1 MGHSLSS
8 FTSRKALSS
17 KRGVWRQFI
26 EGIMYDGG
34 RKQDGVK
41 MLVNGSRVRTLKDG
55 GMKQGPVVYWMSREQ
70 RVKDNWALLYAQ
82 ELALERKASLLVTF
96 ALAPQFL
103 GATMRQY
110 DFMLK
115 GLACVEDDLAKSAI
129 PFYLLKGNPEKEIPD
144 LSTTV
149 EASALVSDFDP
160 LRIKREWKAKLMTR
174 LHIPFYEVDA
184 HNIVPCWMASSKQEY
199 GAYTL
204 RPKLKRLL
212 PDFLTDYPAL
222 QRHPY
227 RMKRTHERIDWRKVQ
242 TFLKMDSSAD
252 GIDSVESG
260 ESAAA
265 NALEH
270 FLAKKLN
277 DYNVKR
283 NDPCLDG
290 QSNLS
295 PYLHFGQLA
304 AQRLALEVNKVSAVE
319 NSKDAFLEE
328 LIVRRELAD
337 NFCFYNEA
345 YDRFGGFP
353 RWAQESLN
361 RHRSDKREYIYT
373 VSQFE
378 EAITHDPLWN
388 AAQREM
394 ARKGKMHGY
403 MRMYWCKKIL
413 EWTQSPEEALGSA
426 IYLNDK
432 YELDGRDPNGYA
444 GIAWSIGG
452 VHDRAWF
459 DRKVFGK
466 VRYMSYGGC
475 KSKFDVE
482 TYIKQNRA

>member
-1 MGHSLSS
+1 MNQNG
-8 FTSRKALSS
+8 
-17 KRGVWRQFI
+17 
-26 EGIMYDGG
+26 D
-34 RKQDGVK
+34 K
-41 MLVNGSRVRTLKDG
+41 MQVNAQRVRTLKNVE
-55 GMKQGPVVYWMSREQ
+55 MKKGPVVYWMSREQ

-82 ELALERKASLLVTF
+82 ELAMERKAPLLVAF

-115 GLACVEDDLAKSAI
+115 GLACVEDDLARSAI
-129 PFYLLKGNPEKEIPD
+129 PFYLLEGLPEKEIWD
-144 LSTTV
+144 FSTV
-149 EASALVSDFDP
+149 VNASALVTDFDP
-160 LRIKREWKAKLMTR
+160 LRIKREWKAKLIAR

-184 HNIVPCWMASSKQEY
+184 HNIVPCWVASPKQEY

-222 QRHPY
+222 ERHPY
-227 RMKRTHERIDWRKVQ
+227 RIKRMDERIDWQKVR
-242 TFLKMDSSAD
+242 THLKMNRSVGIFDSM
-252 GIDSVESG
+252 ESG
-260 ESAAA
+260 EAAAA
-265 NALEH
+265 NALGH
-270 FLAKKLN
+270 FISNKLN
-277 DYNVKR
+277 DYHLNR

-304 AQRLALEVNKVSAVE
+304 AQRVALEVTRAKVDLQ
-319 NSKDAFLEE
+319 SKDAFLEE
-328 LIVRRELAD
+328 LTVRRELSD

-345 YDRFGGFP
+345 YDRFEGFP
-353 RWAQESLN
+353 HWAQESLN
-361 RHRSDKREYIYT
+361 EHRSDKREYTYT

-378 EAITHDPLWN
+378 EANTHDPLWN
-388 AAQREM
+388 AAQMEM
-394 ARKGKMHGY
+394 VRKGKMHGY

-413 EWTQSPEEALGSA
+413 EWTKSPEEALGSA

-459 DRKVFGK
+459 DRKIFGK

-475 KSKFDVE
+475 QSKFDVE
-482 TYIKQNRA
+482 TYIKQNLIKR